1 MRKIKTI
8 LIGMGNIGYS
18 NDLNKKTK
26 IQSHYKALCQNRYI
40 NLIGVVEKKK
50 IDLVDKKINV
60 FKNLNEI
67 VSINF
72 ELAVI
77 AVPTEYHFNILKFL
91 INLKHPKAII
101 CEKPFTDEFKK
112 AEDIIFLS
120 KKNKKKIYV
129 NYFRRS
135 IPSFLKLLKYLN
147 KFKASKK
154 MNIFY
159 SKSLLRNGCHFID
172 FAQFLFGK
180 VQFHRYDKIKSIL
193 YLKSKNSLITL
204 NFLKKKQSENSF
216 EIFFEDKIINVD
228 MNSKIYEKKIMLKN
242 SKFKQIFKKSRAEM
256 DIFQKL
262 SLNNFIKH
270 YLKKSKRS
278 KLAISSN
285 KVLLNTLNIIKKTKQ
300 N

>member
-1 MRKIKTI
+1 MKKIRTI

-18 NDLNKKTK
+18 NDLKKKNK
-26 IQSHYKALCQNRYI
+26 IQSHYKALHKNRYI
-40 NLIGVVEKKK
+40 DLIGVVEKKK
-50 IDLVDKKINV
+50 IDLIDKKIDV

-67 VSINF
+67 ISINF

-77 AVPTEYHFNILKFL
+77 AVPTKYHFNILKFL
-91 INLKHPKAII
+91 INLKHPKVII
-101 CEKPFTDEFKK
+101 CEKPFTDNFQK
-112 AEDIIFLS
+112 AKDIISLS
-120 KKNKKKIYV
+120 KKKKKQIYV

-135 IPSFLKLLKYLN
+135 IPSFLKLINYLN
-147 KFKASKK
+147 KFKVSKK

-180 VQFHRYDKIKSIL
+180 VQFYKYDKIKKIL
-193 YLKSKNSLITL
+193 YLKSKDTLITL

-216 EIFFEDKIINVD
+216 EIILHDKIINID
-228 MNSKIYEKKIMLKN
+228 KNSKIYKKNFMLKN
-242 SKFKQIFKKSRAEM
+242 SKFKQILIRSRNEM

-270 YLKKSKRS
+270 YLKKPMES
-278 KLAISSN
+278 KLTISSN
-285 KVLLNTLNIIKKTKQ
+285 KDLLNTLNIIQKTK
-300 N
+300 